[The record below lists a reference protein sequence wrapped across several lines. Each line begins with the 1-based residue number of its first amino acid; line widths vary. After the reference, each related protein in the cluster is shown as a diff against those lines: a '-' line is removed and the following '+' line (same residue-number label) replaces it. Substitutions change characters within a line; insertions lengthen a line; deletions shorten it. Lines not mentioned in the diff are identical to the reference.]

1 MMMMRDHTIL
11 RGASVSAAWFNVLCS
26 RDEKVRGANSS
37 QTSNNPPK
45 LLLLPCT
52 VYQEKRKYN
61 NTSRSLFYGFR
72 SNVQSFFIGIAYHR
86 IQGALFPSLCVSL
99 VLFFFHFV
107 FYAVFFT
114 CSTSFMF
121 SALMNPHTD
130 ERGIRIF
137 THILIFYICRCDC
150 FLIRFPSFLFSSS
163 FKKKK

>member
-86 IQGALFPSLCVSL
+86 IQGALFPSLCFSL
-99 VLFFFHFV
+99 FLFFFHFV
-107 FYAVFFT
+107 
-114 CSTSFMF
+114 CWLHSIS
-121 SALMNPHTD
+121 
-130 ERGIRIF
+130 
-137 THILIFYICRCDC
+137 IL
-150 FLIRFPSFLFSSS
+150 SSSS
-163 FKKKK
+163 FFFSYFTRSSSHAAQVSCFPPWWIHTQTSAE